1 MGTGRQVLARCG
13 RCWRALELLD
23 LSLRKHGR
31 NCLAT
36 FVLEAVARKTEC
48 RKSAKVQRALTHWA
62 GRRAHLTLFRVGL
75 TDM

>member
-13 RCWRALELLD
+13 KCWRALELLD

-36 FVLEAVARKTEC
+36 FVLEGVAAEAATHDRTGARK
-48 RKSAKVQRALTHWA
+48 VQNVK
-62 GRRAHLTLFRVGL
+62 GR
-75 TDM
+75 

>member
-36 FVLEAVARKTEC
+36 FVLEGVGAEAATHDRT
-48 RKSAKVQRALTHWA
+48 VQEKCKNVK
-62 GRRAHLTLFRVGL
+62 GR
-75 TDM
+75 

>member
-36 FVLEAVARKTEC
+36 FVLECVGVEAATHDRTGARK
-48 RKSAKVQRALTHWA
+48 VQNVK
-62 GRRAHLTLFRVGL
+62 GR
-75 TDM
+75 